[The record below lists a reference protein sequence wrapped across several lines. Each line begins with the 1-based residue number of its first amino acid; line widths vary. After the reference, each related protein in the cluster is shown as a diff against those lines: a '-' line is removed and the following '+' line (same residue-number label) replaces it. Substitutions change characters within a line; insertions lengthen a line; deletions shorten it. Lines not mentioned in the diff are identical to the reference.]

1 MRTQCSRTKLDNA
14 LAVEIFRTL
23 NLKKHVYHKA
33 VKVYNMHARNVK
45 INIHFQCTLF
55 RHTVHHP
62 HSFSVYFSVTKN
74 FHKFKTSFTFQV
86 WRINIDVPEEGKNA
100 SIDTGDG
107 DRWWE
112 QVDLKKLILASNQI
126 KELSSE
132 IKNLPALNVLDVCT
146 LISPE
151 ISLMSKNCVRVK
163 LVQGVL

>member
-1 MRTQCSRTKLDNA
+1 M
-14 LAVEIFRTL
+14 EIFRTL
-23 NLKKHVYHKA
+23 KLKSTLVPKSSESSL
-33 VKVYNMHARNVK
+33 HAGNF
-45 INIHFQCTLF
+45 ITNIYIYQFF
-55 RHTVHHP
+55 ISIV
-62 HSFSVYFSVTKN
+62 
-74 FHKFKTSFTFQV
+74 FQV

-100 SIDTGDG
+100 SIDSGDG

-151 ISLMSKNCVRVK
+151 NSLNVK
-163 LVQGVL
+163 KFC